1 MAQNFWI
8 AIFAW
13 TFCFVVTIAISLMTR
28 PRPAEELEGLVYGL
42 TKMPNNASAVW
53 YKRPVLVAIGIG
65 ALALI
70 LNIWF
75 A

>member
-1 MAQNFWI
+1 
-8 AIFAW
+8 
-13 TFCFVVTIAISLMTR
+13 MTR
-28 PRPAEELEGLVYGL
+28 PRPAKELEGLVYGL

-53 YKRPVLVAIGIG
+53 YKRPVPVAIAIG